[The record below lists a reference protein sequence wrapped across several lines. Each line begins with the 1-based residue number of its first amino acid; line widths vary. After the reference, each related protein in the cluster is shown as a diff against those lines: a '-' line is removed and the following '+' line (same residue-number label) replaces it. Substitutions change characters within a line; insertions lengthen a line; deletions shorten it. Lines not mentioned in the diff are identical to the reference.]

1 MPTIVA
7 IANQKGG
14 CGKTTTTM
22 HLAGGLSS
30 IGYKVKVVDTDP
42 QATAYM
48 WDSKD
53 SLTFEVQAV
62 PEGALKKELT
72 KIATENHT
80 DIVLVDCPPGLSR
93 RHADCADG
101 LQRGPRSDQGREGR
115 LRSHAAV
122 PGCDETGARC

>member
-30 IGYKVKVVDTDP
+30 IGYKVKVVDKDP

-72 KIATENHT
+72 KIATANHT
-80 DIVLVDCPPGLSR
+80 DDRAGGLPAGIVR
-93 RHADCADG
+93 RHADRADG
-101 LQRGPRSDQGREGR
+101 LQRGHRSDQGAGR
-115 LRSHAAV
+115 AITKPRCRSWI
-122 PGCDETGARC
+122 